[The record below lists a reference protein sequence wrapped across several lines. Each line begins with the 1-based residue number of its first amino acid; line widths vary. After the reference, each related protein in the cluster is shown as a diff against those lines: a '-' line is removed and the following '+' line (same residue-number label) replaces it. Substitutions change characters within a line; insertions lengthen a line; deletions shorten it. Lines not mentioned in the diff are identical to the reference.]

1 MTTITLEDVEIDLE
15 QFSAQVE
22 VFFRYMR
29 KRSVMIPTSQSVQ
42 DFINEMIE
50 EKRDASREADSE
62 NGRDDSYGAVC
73 ERAPGS

>member
-22 VFFRYMR
+22 VFFRHMR
-29 KRSVMIPTSQSVQ
+29 KQSMLIPTSQSVQ
-42 DFINEMIE
+42 DLINEMIE
-50 EKRDASREADSE
+50 EQSNASRENNSE